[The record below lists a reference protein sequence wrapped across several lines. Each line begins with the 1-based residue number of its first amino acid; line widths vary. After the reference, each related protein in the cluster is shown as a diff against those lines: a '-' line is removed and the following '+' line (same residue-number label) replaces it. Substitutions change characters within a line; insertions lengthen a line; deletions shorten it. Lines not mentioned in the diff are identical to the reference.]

1 MAATP
6 STMQMTIG
14 AAAPD
19 FALTDAVT
27 GRTVR
32 RDDYTDAPALLV
44 LFICNHCPFVIHV
57 RDELARIADAY
68 ADRGVATVAINAND
82 ADAYPQDGPEAM
94 RALAR
99 ELGWP
104 FPYLFDPSQEV
115 AKAYGAACTPDIFLF
130 DGEGRLFYRGQLDS
144 SRPSND
150 IPTTGKDLRGA
161 IEALLAGEAPPDE
174 QRPSL
179 GCNIKWR
186 PGNAPAYAS

>member
-14 AAAPD
+14 APAPD
-19 FALTDAVT
+19 FALADAVT
-27 GRTVR
+27 DRTVR
-32 RDDYTDAPALLV
+32 RDDFSGARGLLV
-44 LFICNHCPFVIHV
+44 LFVCNHCPFVIHV
-57 RDELARIADAY
+57 RDEMARISDAY

-82 ADAYPQDGPEAM
+82 AEAYPQDGPEAM

-99 ELGWP
+99 ELGWS

-130 DGEGRLFYRGQLDS
+130 DGDGRLFYRGQLDA
-144 SRPSND
+144 SRPGND
-150 IPTTGKDLRGA
+150 VPTTGRDLRDA
-161 IEALLAGEAPPDE
+161 IEAMLAGEAPPE
-174 QRPSL
+174 TQRPSL

-186 PGNAPAYAS
+186 PGNAPPYAG